1 MGRKTAKQEKIGN
14 LLKAAVLRQ
23 IGDPIAAIEKTGLSL
38 VDEAKRRLS
47 GDDAFKARTIRMSCF
62 T

>member
-1 MGRKTAKQEKIGN
+1 MGRKMAKQEKIGN

-38 VDEAKRRLS
+38 VDEA
-47 GDDAFKARTIRMSCF
+47 
-62 T
+62 